1 MDAVNSLLNPFGYGE
16 RIWHLFNEA
25 PYAGSF
31 PANVPNVVSASASTP
46 AAKAALCLQASLRS
60 GEVADARFRAYGCP
74 TTIAV
79 GAWIANWMIG
89 RRVEELPRLE
99 AATLRAE
106 LEIPDDRAHCALVGE
121 DALKAL
127 FSAIRETSI

>member
-1 MDAVNSLLNPFGYGE
+1 MNALLNPFGYGE
-16 RIWHLFNEA
+16 LVWRLFNEA
-25 PYAGSF
+25 PHAGSF
-31 PANVPNVVSASASTP
+31 PANVSDVVSATASTP
-46 AAKAALCLQASLRS
+46 AAKAALRLQARLHDRK
-60 GEVADARFRAYGCP
+60 VAEARFRAHGCP

-79 GAWIANWMIG
+79 GAWIADWMIG
-89 RRVEELPRLE
+89 RDVEELPRLE
-99 AATLRAE
+99 AATLRAA

>member
-1 MDAVNSLLNPFGYGE
+1 MDTVNSLLNPFGYGE
-16 RIWHLFNEA
+16 RIWRLFNEA

-31 PANVPNVVSASASTP
+31 PANMSGVVSATASTP
-46 AAKAALCLQASLRS
+46 AAKAALCLQARLRGS
-60 GEVADARFRAYGCP
+60 EVADARFRAYGCP

-89 RRVEELPRLE
+89 RNVEELPQLE
-99 AATLRAE
+99 AASLRAA

-127 FSAIRETSI
+127 FSAIREASI